1 MIAGFCIGLC
11 CVLGLGGGLYLGR
24 RGPGAGRGRK
34 GHEDGPGSSDFW
46 KPMGN
51 PRFDMLN
58 LFILSPL
65 TSVDS
70 PHY

>member
-24 RGPGAGRGRK
+24 RGRGRK

-46 KPMGN
+46 KPMETQDLI
-51 PRFDMLN
+51 R
-58 LFILSPL
+58 L
-65 TSVDS
+65 TYS
-70 PHY
+70 Y